1 MARRSLLFSPGDRP
15 EMMKKAPE
23 TGADILVFD
32 LEDAVAPARKSD
44 ARRAVRDVLA
54 DADFDP
60 DAEVGV
66 RVNHDPDV
74 ARDDLETILG
84 ADVRLDVLVIP
95 KATAASDVETAA
107 ALAAEAGRDLPVF
120 AVVENAAGVLAARD
134 IAAAAATDALVF
146 GAEDLSA
153 DLGATRTQAGT
164 ELLYARQ
171 HVLLAA
177 RAGGVD
183 AIDTVYPDF
192 EDLDGLAEE
201 AASAATFGYDG
212 KTAIHPAQVGVVN
225 DAFTPA
231 PERVEWA
238 REVLAARDEADREGR
253 GVFEVDGEMIDA
265 PLVAQAERLLERAD
279 ATVDGG

>member
-1 MARRSLLFSPGDRP
+1 MVRKSLLFSPGDRP
-15 EMMKKAPE
+15 EMMRKAPE
-23 TGADILVFD
+23 TGADVLLFD

-44 ARRAVRDVLA
+44 ARGAVRDVLT
-54 DADFDP
+54 DPDFDP

-66 RVNHDPDV
+66 RLNHDPDD
-74 ARDDLETILG
+74 ARDDLAAILG
-84 ADVRLDVLVIP
+84 GSVRLDVLVVP
-95 KATAASDVETAA
+95 KVTAASDVETTA
-107 ALAAEAGRDLPVF
+107 ALAREAGRDLPAF
-120 AVVENAAGVLAARD
+120 AIVETASGVLAARE

-146 GAEDLSA
+146 GAEDLST
-153 DLGATRTQAGT
+153 DLGATRTQTGT

-192 EDLDGLAEE
+192 EDPDGLAAEAE
-201 AASAATFGYDG
+201 SAASFGYDG
-212 KTAIHPAQVGVVN
+212 KTAIHPAQVDVID

-231 PERVEWA
+231 PERIEWA
-238 REVLAARDEADREGR
+238 RNVLAARDEADSEGR

-265 PLVAQAERLLERAD
+265 PLVARAERVLDRA
-279 ATVDGG
+279 GGTNG